1 MFLVNFRRTLR
12 MGFVNFW
19 RNGSVSFGA
28 VIIMTL
34 VLSVVSF
41 LILGRA
47 MLNSTLTAIK
57 DKVDVNVYFTTGAPE
72 DEILSLKTR
81 VEKIPEVLTVSYSSA
96 EQELSLFKERH
107 QNDELT
113 LQALDEIG
121 TNPLGASL
129 NIKAKDP
136 SQYEGIAQFLESQKS
151 ASDASII
158 DKINYNRN
166 KAAISTL
173 SKIISA
179 SKKLGLV
186 TLAIFSGVAILII
199 FNTIRLTIY
208 MAREE
213 ISVMRL
219 VGASSRYIKGP
230 FVVEGIMYGVL
241 GAVLTIIAIFPVSY
255 WAGPYTVQLGTNL
268 NIWSYYLSHF
278 IIIGFVLI
286 AVGFVIGGLS
296 SYLAIKKYLKV

>member
-1 MFLVNFRRTLR
+1 MLVNFRRTFR

-19 RNGSVSFGA
+19 RNGSVSFAA

-34 VLSVVSF
+34 VLSVMGY

-47 MLNSTLTAIK
+47 LLQSTLGQIK
-57 DKVDVNVYFTTGAPE
+57 DKVDVNVYFTTNAQE
-72 DEILSLKTR
+72 ADILALKTR
-81 VEKIPEVLTVSYSSA
+81 IEKIPEVMSVTYSSS
-96 EQELSLFKERH
+96 EEELVAFKLRH

-113 LQALDEIG
+113 MQALDEIG
-121 TNPLGASL
+121 ENPLGAVL

-136 SQYEGIAQFLESQKS
+136 SQYDGIAQFLDSQKS
-151 ASDASII
+151 GSDTSII

-166 KAAISTL
+166 KAAIDTL
-173 SKIISA
+173 SKIMTIT
-179 SKKLGLV
+179 KKLAVAVAGV
-186 TLAIFSGVAILII
+186 FVAVAILII

-230 FVVEGIMYGVL
+230 FVIEAIMYGVL
-241 GAVLTIIAIFPVSY
+241 GAILSILLLIPATY
-255 WAGPYTVQLGTNL
+255 WAGPYTDVLGTGVNVFQYYMG
-268 NIWSYYLSHF
+268 NILF
-278 IIIGFVLI
+278 IGGALVIG
-286 AVGFVIGGLS
+286 GFVIGGLS
-296 SYLAIKKYLKV
+296 SWLAIKKYLKV